1 MQQRLPKRLLP
12 VLYVLFGIFTISAEQ
27 DIQKIGL
34 VDSSKIISTYFQDSK
49 AMRELKELKDAIIAV
64 SNEIKE
70 EIYELKRRKVAAE
83 KRNDREEVLRFETL
97 ISDKEQFLKSYLQVK
112 NKEYKRRQSLALK
125 DSFLLEV
132 TEAIEYIAISEGYS
146 VILERQNPLFLYYS
160 IDIDITDKVLE
171 YLLERAGKPS
181 Q

>member
-12 VLYVLFGIFTISAEQ
+12 VLYVLVGIFTISAEQ

-70 EIYELKRRKVAAE
+70 EIYELKRRKVDAE

>member
-12 VLYVLFGIFTISAEQ
+12 VLYVLVGIFTISAEQ

-70 EIYELKRRKVAAE
+70 EIYELKRRKVDAE

-146 VILERQNPLFLYYS
+146 VILEKQNPLFLYYS

>member
-12 VLYVLFGIFTISAEQ
+12 VLYVLFGIFTISADQ

-49 AMRELKELKDAIIAV
+49 AMSELKELKDAIIAV

-70 EIYELKRRKVAAE
+70 EIYELKRRKVDAE

-146 VILERQNPLFLYYS
+146 VILEKQNPLFLYYS

>member
-1 MQQRLPKRLLP
+1 MQQRLPQRLLP
-12 VLYVLFGIFTISAEQ
+12 VLYVLVGIFTISAEQ

-70 EIYELKRRKVAAE
+70 EIYELKRRKVDAE

-146 VILERQNPLFLYYS
+146 VILEKQNPLFLYYS